1 MSNEMTA
8 SCGCSSIIHISLLQS
23 YHKIMNEKLRFAK
36 IIKSTTNFSQIAN
49 VAEFQN
55 EAINNDKLQVHT

>member
-1 MSNEMTA
+1 MNF
-8 SCGCSSIIHISLLQS
+8 IIYTSLLLS
-23 YHKIMNEKLRFAK
+23 YHKIMNEELRFAK